1 MTDAQSDAEQAGDT
15 APETAE
21 PAGEELPGGFVSAP
35 LRVGNTVRRQPGSH
49 PEFVRRLLRFFEQAG
64 FGGAPRFLGE
74 DADGREVVSFV
85 PGYVP
90 WRQAEAQQVRSAV
103 SLAAAGMLLR
113 QCHDLTARTALAG
126 DSEVVCHND
135 LSPRNT
141 VYRDLGAGL
150 VPVAFIDWDVAAPG
164 ARIHDVAHMCWQ
176 YPGLGPA
183 AESGAAAR
191 QLALICDA
199 YGLADRTSL
208 VDTILWWQDRCW
220 RGIEAGAA
228 AGNAAMLRIRATGA
242 PEAIRQESRWVEQHK
257 AALQAAV
264 G

>member
-1 MTDAQSDAEQAGDT
+1 VSEADT
-15 APETAE
+15 A
-21 PAGEELPGGFVSAP
+21 GELLAGGFVSAP
-35 LRVGNTVRRQPGSH
+35 RRVGDTVMRQPGSSS
-49 PEFVRRLLRFFEQAG
+49 EFVRRLLRFLEQAG

-74 DADGREVVSFV
+74 DAEGREVLTFV
-85 PGYVP
+85 AGYVP
-90 WRQAEAQQVRSAV
+90 WQRGEAAQVRSAS
-103 SLAAAGMLLR
+103 SLAAAGALLR
-113 QCHDLTARTALAG
+113 QFHDLTAGTALAG

-141 VYRDLGAGL
+141 IYRDLGAGL
-150 VPVAFIDWDVAAPG
+150 VPVAFIDWDIAAPG

-183 AESGAAAR
+183 AEPAAAAR
-191 QLALICDA
+191 QVALICDA
-199 YGLADRTSL
+199 YRLADRTAL

-228 AGNAAMLRIRATGA
+228 AGSAAMLRIAATGA